1 MTVRFFYPVS
11 SYSLYIIRCNPKPLL
26 VLLVCLCKI
35 FQRTLSLLLARS
47 VFLKSECKS
56 TNYFPFHQIFRGKSF
71 KKVMILTR
79 IHILRRSRG
88 QNSLYYTCTRL
99 RGRGRT
105 HTSALIYAYY
115 NKIQSRLTSTSIHFL
130 SLSTRDSP
138 QLKTENSIPYIFWR
152 SSKDYVATAIKSSSD
167 RHKIFWRSPKDCV
180 TYAMQSL

>member
-1 MTVRFFYPVS
+1 M
-11 SYSLYIIRCNPKPLL
+11 
-26 VLLVCLCKI
+26 
-35 FQRTLSLLLARS
+35 LARS

-56 TNYFPFHQIFRGKSF
+56 TNYFPFHQIFREKSF
-71 KKVMILTR
+71 KKVVILTR
-79 IHILRRSRG
+79 IHISRRSRG

-152 SSKDYVATAIKSSSD
+152 SSKDCVATAIKSSSD
-167 RHKIFWRSPKDCV
+167 RQNILWRSPKDCV
-180 TYAMQSL
+180 TYTIVMTQFCHLFGYILQALTPRTHRHKDIGSGIYRKPSTILQSAY

>member
-1 MTVRFFYPVS
+1 M
-11 SYSLYIIRCNPKPLL
+11 
-26 VLLVCLCKI
+26 
-35 FQRTLSLLLARS
+35 LARS

-56 TNYFPFHQIFRGKSF
+56 TNYFPFHQIFREKSF
-71 KKVMILTR
+71 KKVMILTSVHTSR
-79 IHILRRSRG
+79 QSRG

-115 NKIQSRLTSTSIHFL
+115 NKIQIRLTSTSIHFL

-152 SSKDYVATAIKSSSD
+152 SSKDCVATAIKSSSG
-167 RHKIFWRSPKDCV
+167 RHKMFLRSQKDCLTFGKV
-180 TYAMQSL
+180 

>member
-1 MTVRFFYPVS
+1 M
-11 SYSLYIIRCNPKPLL
+11 
-26 VLLVCLCKI
+26 
-35 FQRTLSLLLARS
+35 LARS

-71 KKVMILTR
+71 KKAVFLTR

-105 HTSALIYAYY
+105 HTPALIYAYY
-115 NKIQSRLTSTSIHFL
+115 NKILCRLTSTSIHFL

-152 SSKDYVATAIKSSSD
+152 SSKERMTNVRRCYGG
-167 RHKIFWRSPKDCV
+167 RQNIFWRSPNNRV
-180 TYAMQSL
+180 AYIN

>member
-71 KKVMILTR
+71 KKVAILTR

-138 QLKTENSIPYIFWR
+138 QLKTECLTTEKVYTIL
-152 SSKDYVATAIKSSSD
+152 T
-167 RHKIFWRSPKDCV
+167 
-180 TYAMQSL
+180 

>member
-1 MTVRFFYPVS
+1 
-11 SYSLYIIRCNPKPLL
+11 
-26 VLLVCLCKI
+26 
-35 FQRTLSLLLARS
+35 
-47 VFLKSECKS
+47 
-56 TNYFPFHQIFRGKSF
+56 
-71 KKVMILTR
+71 MILTSV
-79 IHILRRSRG
+79 HISKQSRG

-152 SSKDYVATAIKSSSD
+152 SSKGCVATAIKSSSD

-180 TYAMQSL
+180 TYAMQSLWRSFAISLAISFKLLRLGHIDTRILVLAFIESRAPSCSQLTDLLHSNDSLQPPLPPAFPSTTQPPLPD